1 MDRFY
6 RTGIILIL
14 CINIVVITSGMVVD
28 EVEWSR
34 SKEWVVAN
42 GADTCSITLKIENYT
57 NPSMDGYLVQF
68 SLDDQIF
75 GTINPTSANTV
86 NNKTSTTFTTKYK
99 SGTVNLTGTVFFK
112 VNDTDPNEIPQNRS
126 WKTAIKIDHD
136 NPLQM
141 VSYQVPSEATVGSLI
156 PLIIKYND
164 QWGNPIDNRRYS
176 EETYFYVSSS
186 NGTPIFEN
194 VTPQGPAATIQND
207 NTGNFT
213 AWLRVSSTPGTNIV
227 QVHPFGGLLSDR
239 YFFIEAIA
247 NSPPVTIEQYFNPDG
262 YLGNPPKQYADG
274 ISLFQ
279 IIYSLKDKF
288 GNGVRNSPIHISTN
302 IPGEESVVY
311 TNSIGQ
317 AMLTYG
323 PKTSI
328 GRITLTANSQ
338 INSSVTCSK
347 EVMFI
352 SQEAVDMQFTANPE
366 NMPSRD
372 VEEWEPGE
380 LRAKVIDENG
390 NPVEG
395 ELVTFSMGTP
405 TYADTYNVTMQPN
418 LSATSA
424 LSDADGYAMV
434 NFLPGAFTTFWGDLN
449 FSATATGSVPV
460 TAYWQN
466 TTRNLSSTH
475 TLTVTWKNYPYLS
488 LETSVYPQTVNVTDT
503 VDVLIKLKGDGWALQ
518 PNPIDAVLC
527 TDRSGSML
535 KDNPDRMVEV
545 MDAVG
550 VFNSQMSPIRDR
562 VGLTSFGTKGWAKI
576 APSPKGSGWNWTD
589 VYGGKDAYYWDWA
602 GWWWVS
608 VDNDYECSRNSYSS
622 SSTHQ
627 QYVNAHYP
635 GNPKIYPD
643 YATIDLILS
652 FDRSTVNSTVHQ
664 MVPSGG
670 TPMRDGVYKS
680 IKMILSNNRPKA
692 VKAVVVL
699 SDGDYNYY
707 GDPLARGTEGPDTNP
722 SADPYDNQNPP
733 TQRWWKYSDL
743 NATNQNMSAYAK
755 NNGIKIFSIAFG
767 GDISGVGKTTLQ
779 TLAESTGGKYYEASA
794 TNIEDVYTAIAGEL
808 KTEAGVNTQVDLN
821 FENIEVNYEV
831 IAMNSTFKVFD
842 YVPNNPTS
850 TNIHHYNET
859 TTFLNT
865 WINQSDQW
873 NNSTKPYHLQFD
885 AGTIK
890 LGQVWEARY
899 TLRVLTDGNINIF
912 GPGST
917 ITFNNGEATLL
928 LPKTY
933 ITGVP
938 GMVTSGV
945 NTSVLNVT
953 NTASNTQ
960 TEGGIE
966 YRVWTW
972 DRFYSGVFN
981 VTEKYYISNDN
992 WMQKILVGSAELTPL
1007 QANQPGEFRYPV
1019 YLLPPGEI
1027 LFKVEASALDSP
1039 GPVTATP
1046 APTLP
1051 TPTITPLPPGVFHI
1065 TLQ

>member
-1 MDRFY
+1 MGRS
-6 RTGIILIL
+6 RRVGIVLLL
-14 CINIVVITSGMVVD
+14 CISLVVISSGMIVD
-28 EVEWSR
+28 EAEWLR
-34 SKEWVVAN
+34 TKEWVIAN
-42 GADTCSITLKIENYT
+42 GGDTCGITLDISNKT
-57 NPSMDGYLVQF
+57 NLPMEGYLVQF

-75 GTINPTSANTV
+75 GTLTPTSSYTV
-86 NNKTSTTFTTKYK
+86 NNKTSTTFTTKHK
-99 SGTVNLTGTVFFK
+99 SGMVNLTGTVFFK
-112 VNDTDPNEIPQNRS
+112 VNDADPNEIPQNRS
-126 WKTAIKIDHD
+126 WQTQIKIDHD

-141 VSYQVPSEATVGSLI
+141 VSYLVPSDATVGSLI
-156 PLIIKYND
+156 PLTFKYVD
-164 QWGNPIDNRRYS
+164 QWGNPIDNKRYP
-176 EETYFYVSSS
+176 EEVYFYVSSPD
-186 NGTPIFEN
+186 GTASFEN
-194 VTPQGPAATIQND
+194 TTPPGPAATIQND
-207 NTGNFT
+207 KSGNFT
-213 AWLRVSSTPGTNIV
+213 AWLRMSRTPGSNAV
-227 QVHPFGGLLSDR
+227 QLHPFDGLLSDR
-239 YFFIEAIA
+239 YFFIESIA
-247 NSPPVTIEQYFNPDG
+247 NSPPVLIEQYFDPEG

-279 IIYSLKDKF
+279 IIYTVRDQY
-288 GNGVRNSPIHISTN
+288 GNGVVNTPVHISTT
-302 IPGEESVVY
+302 IPGEETVVY

-328 GRITLTANSQ
+328 GRITITAQSGVNASA
-338 INSSVTCSK
+338 TCSK
-347 EVMFI
+347 EIMFI
-352 SQEAVDMQFTANPE
+352 SQEAVDMQFTAIPE
-366 NMPSRD
+366 NMASRD
-372 VEEWEPGE
+372 VEDWVPGE

-405 TYADTYNVTMQPN
+405 VYADTYNVTMQPD

-424 LSDADGYAMV
+424 FSDVDGIAII

-460 TAYWQN
+460 TAHWEN

-475 TLTVTWKNYPYLS
+475 SLIVSWKNYPYLS

-518 PNPIDAVLC
+518 PNPIDVVLC

-535 KDNPDRMVEV
+535 YDNPDRMHSVRE
-545 MDAVG
+545 AAK
-550 VFNSQMSPIRDR
+550 VFVNNLSPIRDR
-562 VGLTSFGTKGWAKI
+562 VGLVTFGRNGYISRPGDNSGLSTSYI
-576 APSPKGSGWNWTD
+576 NN
-589 VYGGKDAYYWDWA
+589 VY
-602 GWWWVS
+602 V
-608 VDNDYECSRNSYSS
+608 
-622 SSTHQ
+622 
-627 QYVNAHYP
+627 YP
-635 GNPKIYPD
+635 RTYNG
-643 YATIDLILS
+643 YATFDKNLTFDFNSLKNELDLI
-652 FDRSTVNSTVHQ
+652 
-664 MVPSGG
+664 VPDHG
-670 TPMRDGVYKS
+670 TPMREAIRKS
-680 IKMILSNNRPKA
+680 IQELIDLNRNKA

-699 SDGDYNYY
+699 SDGDYNWY
-707 GDPLARGTEGPDTNP
+707 GDPLARNSGKGHT
-722 SADPYDNQNPP
+722 SWSP
-733 TQRWWKYSDL
+733 TDFSDLDDDWYKYSWL

-755 NNGIKIFSIAFG
+755 NNGIKIYTIGFANTLSSG
-767 GDISGVGKTTLQ
+767 GRDTLRY
-779 TLAESTGGKYYEASA
+779 LAESTGGKYYPASA
-794 TNIEDVYTAIAGEL
+794 TDIADVYTAIAGEL
-808 KTEAGVNTQVDLN
+808 RTEAGVNTQVDLN

-842 YVPNNPTS
+842 YIPNNPTS
-850 TNIHHYNET
+850 TNVHHYNET

-873 NNSTKPYHLQFD
+873 NNPTKPYHLQFD

-953 NTASNTQ
+953 NTASGNVTV
-960 TEGGIE
+960 GGIE
-966 YRVWTW
+966 YMRWTW
-972 DRFYSGVFN
+972 DRFYTGSFN
-981 VTEKYYISNDN
+981 VTEKYFISNDGG
-992 WMQKILVGSAELTPL
+992 MQWTLIGSEEFTAQWVKDHPV
-1007 QANQPGEFRYPV
+1007 GEFLYPV
-1019 YLLPPGEI
+1019 HLLPPGEVI
-1027 LFKVEASALDSP
+1027 FKVVANALDAP
-1039 GPVTATP
+1039 GPVIP
-1046 APTLP
+1046 P
-1051 TPTITPLPPGVFHI
+1051 TPTPTPTLTAAPAGIFHI

>member
-1 MDRFY
+1 MGEKRMDRFY

-34 SKEWVVAN
+34 TKEWVVAN

-75 GTINPTSANTV
+75 GTLNPTSANTV

-126 WKTAIKIDHD
+126 WKTAIKIDHN

-141 VSYQVPSEATVGSLI
+141 ASYNIPSEATVGSLI
-156 PLIIKYND
+156 PLTFKYVD
-164 QWGNPIDNRRYS
+164 QWGNPIDNKRYP
-176 EETYFYVSSS
+176 EEIYFYVSSPD
-186 NGTPIFEN
+186 GTAIFEN
-194 VTPQGPAATIQND
+194 VTPPGSAATIQND
-207 NTGNFT
+207 NSGNFT
-213 AWLRVSSTPGTNIV
+213 AWLRMSRTPGTNVV
-227 QVHPFGGLLSDR
+227 QLHPFDGLLSDR
-239 YFFIEAIA
+239 YFFIESIA
-247 NSPPVTIEQYFNPDG
+247 NSPPVLIEQYFDPEG

-279 IIYSLKDKF
+279 IIYTARDRY
-288 GNGVRNSPIHISTN
+288 GNGVVNTPIHISTT
-302 IPGEESVVY
+302 IPGEDTVVY

-328 GRITLTANSQ
+328 GRITLTAQSGVNASA
-338 INSSVTCSK
+338 TCSK
-347 EVMFI
+347 EIMFI
-352 SQEAVDMQFTANPE
+352 SQEAIDMQFTAIPE

-372 VEEWEPGE
+372 VEGWEPSE

-405 TYADTYNVTMQPN
+405 VYADTYNVTMQPN

-424 LSDADGYAMV
+424 LSDVDGYAIV

-449 FSATATGSVPV
+449 FSSTATGSVPV

-466 TTRNLSSTH
+466 LTRNLSATH
-475 TLTVTWKNYPYLS
+475 TLTVYWKNYPYLS
-488 LETSVYPQTVNVTDT
+488 LDTSVYPQTVNVSDT
-503 VDVLIKLKGDGWALQ
+503 VDVLLKLKGDGWALQ
-518 PNPIDAVLC
+518 PNPIDVVLC

-535 KDNPDRMVEV
+535 YNTSDGIKDDRMVHA
-545 MDAVG
+545 MNAG
-550 VFNSQMSPIRDR
+550 MIFNSQMSPIRDR
-562 VGLTSFGTKGWAKI
+562 VGLVSFGDNSATSGWANLT
-576 APSPKGSGWNWTD
+576 PRYKGSNRWDWNG
-589 VYGGKDAYYWDWA
+589 VYGGWS
-602 GWWWVS
+602 WVS
-608 VDNDYECSRNSYSS
+608 RDDRDECNTGDDYRTTSV
-622 SSTHQ
+622 HH
-627 QYVNAHYP
+627 QYVIAHYP
-635 GNPKIYPD
+635 GSPKY
-643 YATIDLILS
+643 YGTSQFASLDLNMT
-652 FDRSTVNSTVHQ
+652 FDRSTVNTSINY
-664 MVPSGG
+664 MVPAGG
-670 TPMRDGVYKS
+670 TPMREGLYRSV
-680 IKMILSNNRPKA
+680 KMIRDNPRSKA
-692 VKAVVVL
+692 VKAIVLL
-699 SDGDYNYY
+699 SDGAWNT
-707 GDPLARGTEGPDTNP
+707 GGNPEGGSGATSFPGVDTG
-722 SADPYDNQNPP
+722 SVIDWANQ
-733 TQRWWKYSDL
+733 S
-743 NATNQNMSAYAK
+743 
-755 NNGIKIFSIAFG
+755 GIKIFTVALG
-767 GDISGVGKTTLQ
+767 NDPNRDE
-779 TLAESTGGKYYEASA
+779 LASYANKTGGKYYHTTKADELDD
-794 TNIEDVYTAIAGEL
+794 IYTDIAGEL
-808 KTEAGVNTQVDLN
+808 RTEAGVNTQVDLN

-831 IAMNSTFKVFD
+831 VTVNSTFKVFD

-850 TNIHHYNET
+850 TNVHHYNET

-873 NNSTKPYHLQFD
+873 NNSTKPYHLQFN

-912 GPGST
+912 GPGSS

-953 NTASNTQ
+953 NTASGNVTV
-960 TEGGIE
+960 GGIE
-966 YRVWTW
+966 YMRWTW
-972 DRFYSGVFN
+972 DRFYTGSFN
-981 VTEKYYISNDN
+981 VTEKYFISNDGG
-992 WMQKILVGSAELTPL
+992 MQWTLIGSEEFTADWIKTHPV
-1007 QANQPGEFRYPV
+1007 GEFLYPV
-1019 YLLPPGEI
+1019 HLLPPGEVI
-1027 LFKVEASALDSP
+1027 FKVVANALDAP
-1039 GPVTATP
+1039 GPVIPTP
-1046 APTLP
+1046 PPTTSP
-1051 TPTITPLPPGVFHI
+1051 TPTPPPGVFHI

>member
-6 RTGIILIL
+6 RAVIILIF

-28 EVEWSR
+28 QVTWTR

-42 GADTCSITLKIENYT
+42 GTDSCSITLEIGN
-57 NPSMDGYLVQF
+57 NSNSSMNGYLVQF

-75 GTINPTSANTV
+75 GTLNPTSAYTV
-86 NNKTSTTFTTKYK
+86 NNKTLTTFTTKYK
-99 SGTVNLTGTVFFK
+99 SGTVNITGTVFFK
-112 VNDTDPNEIPQNRS
+112 VNDTDPNEVPQSRS
-126 WKTAIKIDHD
+126 WETEIKIDHD

-156 PLIIKYND
+156 PLIIKYSD
-164 QWGNPIDNRRYS
+164 QWGNPIDNRRYP

-194 VTPQGPAATIQND
+194 VTPPGPAATIQND
-207 NTGNFT
+207 NLGNFT

-279 IIYSLKDKF
+279 IIYTLKDQF
-288 GNGVRNSPIHISTN
+288 GNGVRNSPIHISTT
-302 IPGEESVVY
+302 IPGEETVVY
-311 TNSIGQ
+311 TNSVGQ

-328 GRITLTANSQ
+328 GRITLTATSQ
-338 INSSVTCSK
+338 INTSVTCSK

-352 SQEAVDMQFTANPE
+352 SQEAVDMQFTAIPE

-372 VEEWEPGE
+372 VEGWEPGE

-395 ELVTFSMGTP
+395 ELVTFSIGTP

-418 LSATSA
+418 LSATTA
-424 LSDADGYAMV
+424 FSDMDGYAIV
-434 NFLPGAFTTFWGDLN
+434 DFLPGAFTTFWGDPN

-460 TAYWQN
+460 TAYWEN
-466 TTRNLSSTH
+466 ATRNLSSTH
-475 TLTVTWKNYPYLS
+475 IVTVTWKNYPYLS

-518 PNPIDAVLC
+518 PNPIDVVLC

-535 KDNPDRMVEV
+535 YDNPDRMYSVREAAKIFV
-545 MDAVG
+545 DSL
-550 VFNSQMSPIRDR
+550 NPIRDR
-562 VGLTSFGTKGWAKI
+562 IGLVTFGRNGYISRPGYNSGLSTSYI
-576 APSPKGSGWNWTD
+576 NN
-589 VYGGKDAYYWDWA
+589 VYVYPRTYA
-602 GWWWVS
+602 G
-608 VDNDYECSRNSYSS
+608 
-622 SSTHQ
+622 
-627 QYVNAHYP
+627 
-635 GNPKIYPD
+635 
-643 YATIDLILS
+643 YATYDKNITFDFNSVKNEFDLI
-652 FDRSTVNSTVHQ
+652 
-664 MVPSGG
+664 VPDHG
-670 TPMRDGVYKS
+670 TPMREAIRLS
-680 IKMILSNNRPKA
+680 IASLIAVQRQKA
-692 VKAVVVL
+692 VKAVVIL
-699 SDGDYNYY
+699 SDGDYNWY
-707 GDPLARGTEGPDTNP
+707 GDPLARNSARGTT
-722 SADPYDNQNPP
+722 SDP
-733 TQRWWKYSDL
+733 TSYSDLTSYWYNYAGL

-755 NNGIKIFSIAFG
+755 NNGIKIFTIGFADTITPG
-767 GDISGVGKTTLQ
+767 GRDTLRI
-779 TLAESTGGKYYEASA
+779 LAESTGGKYYNASA
-794 TNIEDVYTAIAGEL
+794 TNIADVYTAIAGEL

-831 IAMNSTFKVFD
+831 VAMNSTYKVFD

-850 TNIHHYNET
+850 TNVHHYNET

-873 NNSTKPYHLQFD
+873 NNATKPYHLQFN

-938 GMVTSGV
+938 GMVTTGV

-953 NTASNTQ
+953 NTASGTANV
-960 TEGGIE
+960 GGIE
-966 YRVWTW
+966 YMVWTW
-972 DRFYSGVFN
+972 DRFYSGTFN

-992 WMQKILVGSAELTPL
+992 WMQKILVGSAVLTPA

-1039 GPVTATP
+1039 GPVSATP
-1046 APTLP
+1046 SP
-1051 TPTITPLPPGVFHI
+1051 TPTPPTT
-1065 TLQ
+1065 TLAPGTYYIKIE

>member
-1 MDRFY
+1 MGRFC
-6 RTGIILIL
+6 RAVIILIF

-28 EVEWSR
+28 QVSWSR

-42 GADTCSITLKIENYT
+42 GADTCSVTLEIGNYS
-57 NPSMDGYLVQF
+57 NSSMNGYLVQF
-68 SLDDQIF
+68 SLDNQIF
-75 GTINPTSANTV
+75 GTFNPTSAYTV

-99 SGTVNLTGTVFFK
+99 SGTVNVTGTVFFK
-112 VNDTDPNEIPQNRS
+112 VNDTDPNEIPQSRS
-126 WKTAIKIDHD
+126 WETEIKIDHD

-156 PLIIKYND
+156 PLIIKYSD
-164 QWGNPIDNRRYS
+164 QWGNPIDNRRYP

-194 VTPQGPAATIQND
+194 VTPPGPAATIQND
-207 NTGNFT
+207 NLGNFT

-279 IIYSLKDKF
+279 IIYTLRDQY
-288 GNGVRNSPIHISTN
+288 GNGVRNSPIHISTT
-302 IPGEESVVY
+302 IPGEETVVY
-311 TNSIGQ
+311 TNSVGQ

-328 GRITLTANSQ
+328 GRISLTATSQ
-338 INSSVTCSK
+338 TNTSVTCSK

-352 SQEAVDMQFTANPE
+352 SQEAVDMQFTAIPE

-372 VEEWEPGE
+372 VEGWEPGE

-405 TYADTYNVTMQPN
+405 TYAGIYNVTMQPN
-418 LSATSA
+418 LSATTA
-424 LSDADGYAMV
+424 LSDIDGYAIV
-434 NFLPGAFTTFWGDLN
+434 DFLPGAFTTFWGDLN

-460 TAYWQN
+460 TAYWEN
-466 TTRNLSSTH
+466 VTRNLSAIH
-475 TLTVTWKNYPYLS
+475 TITVYWKNYPYLS

-518 PNPIDAVLC
+518 PNPIDVVLC

-535 KDNPDRMVEV
+535 YNTSDGIKDDRMVHA
-545 MDAVG
+545 MAAG
-550 VFNSQMSPIRDR
+550 NIFNSQMSPIRDR
-562 VGLTSFGTKGWAKI
+562 VGLVSFGDNTATGGWANLTPTKYWSTNYNRWRW
-576 APSPKGSGWNWTD
+576 AFTTD
-589 VYGGKDAYYWDWA
+589 YGVYGSWY
-602 GWWWVS
+602 WVS
-608 VDNDYECSRNSYSS
+608 KDGYYECDYCGSSYCDNYDTNSV
-622 SSTHQ
+622 HQ

-635 GNPKIYPD
+635 GNKRY
-643 YATIDLILS
+643 YGTSEFASVDLNMT
-652 FDRSTVNSTVHQ
+652 FDRSTVNYTINM
-664 MVPSGG
+664 MVPAGG
-670 TPMRDGVYKS
+670 TPMREGLYRSV
-680 IKMILSNNRPKA
+680 KMILDNPRSKA
-692 VKAVVVL
+692 IKAILLL
-699 SDGDYNYY
+699 SDGAWNT
-707 GDPLARGTEGPDTNP
+707 GGNPEGGTGTASFPEIGTGSVINWAN
-722 SADPYDNQNPP
+722 S
-733 TQRWWKYSDL
+733 S
-743 NATNQNMSAYAK
+743 
-755 NNGIKIFSIAFG
+755 GIKIFTVALGNESWE
-767 GDISGVGKTTLQ
+767 SLHPQLQ
-779 TLAESTGGKYYEASA
+779 SYALKTGGKFYWARDA
-794 TNIEDVYTAIAGEL
+794 TSLTDIYTDIAGEL

-831 IAMNSTFKVFD
+831 LAMNSTFKVFD

-850 TNIHHYNET
+850 TNVHHYNET

-873 NNSTKPYHLQFD
+873 YNATKPYHLEFN

-938 GMVTSGV
+938 GMVTTGV

-953 NTASNTQ
+953 NTASGNATV
-960 TEGGIE
+960 GGIE
-966 YRVWTW
+966 YMVWTW
-972 DRFYSGVFN
+972 DRFYSGTFN

-992 WMQKILVGSAELTPL
+992 WMQKILVGSAELTPA
-1007 QANQPGEFRYPV
+1007 QANQPGEFRYPA

-1039 GPVTATP
+1039 GPVTGP
-1046 APTLP
+1046 PP
-1051 TPTITPLPPGVFHI
+1051 PPIPPGTEPDPGTYYI
-1065 TLQ
+1065 KIE

>member
-156 PLIIKYND
+156 PLTVKYND
-164 QWGNPIDNRRYS
+164 QWGNPIDNRRYP
-176 EETYFYVSSS
+176 EETYFYVSAS

-194 VTPQGPAATIQND
+194 VTPQGPAANIQND

-279 IIYSLKDKF
+279 IIYTLKDKF

-302 IPGEESVVY
+302 IPGEETVVY

-328 GRITLTANSQ
+328 GRITITANSQ

-352 SQEAVDMQFTANPE
+352 SQEAVDMQFSAIPD
-366 NMPSRD
+366 NMASRD
-372 VEEWEPGE
+372 VEDWVPGE
-380 LRAKVIDENG
+380 LIAKVIDENG

-395 ELVTFSMGTP
+395 EMVTFSMGTP
-405 TYADTYNVTMQPN
+405 VYADIYNVTMQPG
-418 LSATSA
+418 LSATSD
-424 LSDADGYAMV
+424 LSDVDGYAIV
-434 NFLPGAFTTFWGDLN
+434 NFLPGAFTTFWGDNN

-460 TAYWQN
+460 TAYWEN

-503 VDVLIKLKGDGWALQ
+503 VDVLLKLKGDGWALQ
-518 PNPIDAVLC
+518 PNPIDVVLC

-535 KDNPDRMVEV
+535 YDNPDRMHSVRE
-545 MDAVG
+545 AAK
-550 VFNSQMSPIRDR
+550 VFVNNMSPIRDR
-562 VGLTSFGTKGWAKI
+562 VGLVTFGRNGYISRPGYNSGLSTSYI
-576 APSPKGSGWNWTD
+576 NN
-589 VYGGKDAYYWDWA
+589 VY
-602 GWWWVS
+602 V
-608 VDNDYECSRNSYSS
+608 
-622 SSTHQ
+622 
-627 QYVNAHYP
+627 YP
-635 GNPKIYPD
+635 RTYNG
-643 YATIDLILS
+643 YATFDKNLTFDFNSLKNELDLI
-652 FDRSTVNSTVHQ
+652 
-664 MVPSGG
+664 VPDHG
-670 TPMRDGVYKS
+670 TPMREAIRKS
-680 IKMILSNNRPKA
+680 IQELIDLNRNKA

-699 SDGDYNYY
+699 SDGDYNWY
-707 GDPLARGTEGPDTNP
+707 GDPLARASSEGHTSWDPD
-722 SADPYDNQNPP
+722 DFDDLDDDWY
-733 TQRWWKYSDL
+733 KYSWL

-755 NNGIKIFSIAFG
+755 NNGIKIYTIGFANTLSQG
-767 GDISGVGKTTLQ
+767 GRDTLRY
-779 TLAESTGGKYYEASA
+779 LAESTGGKYYPASA
-794 TNIEDVYTAIAGEL
+794 TDIADVYTAIAGEL
-808 KTEAGVNTQVDLN
+808 RTEAGVNTQVDLN

-831 IAMNSTFKVFD
+831 VAMNSTYKVFD

-850 TNIHHYNET
+850 TNIRHYNET

-873 NNSTKPYHLQFD
+873 NNSTKPYHLKFD

-912 GPGST
+912 GPGSA

-953 NTASNTQ
+953 NTASGSV

-972 DRFYSGVFN
+972 DRFYSGIFN

-992 WMQKILVGSAELTPL
+992 WMQKILVGSVELTPA

-1046 APTLP
+1046 TPTSP
-1051 TPTITPLPPGVFHI
+1051 TPTPTTLPPGVFHI